1 MPKSALLAAVALAT
15 MLGACSGEKIAQSEA
30 PASFALAA
38 AENTRAAEAAAAA
51 AARAAQRIAEAATAA
66 ERERLR
72 TGIEVA
78 LQQDR
83 GAGQLGSDSATASAM
98 RAIDVSNTPAEFQAA
113 YVTHI
118 HAWEDVARLRAAWKR
133 FDTDEKN
140 GKVLL
145 VGFVCAMVDCPATPI
160 ADRVEA
166 EQEYN
171 RQLSAA
177 RARISVSFHEVER
190 VAASYGAQLPA

>member
-38 AENTRAAEAAAAA
+38 AEDTRAAEAAAAA

-145 VGFVCAMVDCPATPI
+145 VGFACAMVDCPATPI
-160 ADRVEA
+160 ADRIEA

-171 RQLSAA
+171 RQLGAG